1 MAEAIWIK
9 PNLEEEKPYSLVL
22 LRFSVR
28 ELVAQRPRN
37 FRAIVHTSVR
47 IRSQSM
53 SANSPR
59 PGNGR
64 GQSAP
69 PISPRPCP
77 AQVRGQSR
85 HLDTFR
91 PRMSA
96 LIPQC
101 RPRNVPTV
109 IHAMSAF
116 NPVNVRQAVQDFTPP
131 RPPKHQDLI
140 SAKDVIIELRQKR
153 ASYRSIAELLNQH
166 CLVTSKTAVANFC
179 HEVLGES
186 VRPHRRSARRRQN
199 AVSAQPVSPNGDSS
213 APPIQATEN
222 SARPAPTRGPRIA
235 QVRMI
240 KPHSS

>member
-1 MAEAIWIK
+1 
-9 PNLEEEKPYSLVL
+9 
-22 LRFSVR
+22 
-28 ELVAQRPRN
+28 
-37 FRAIVHTSVR
+37 
-47 IRSQSM
+47 M
-53 SANSPR
+53 SANILR
-59 PGNGR
+59 PGNVHVQSATAISLHSCPVQVH
-64 GQSAP
+64 GQSQHP
-69 PISPRPCP
+69 
-77 AQVRGQSR
+77 
-85 HLDTFR
+85 DTFC

-96 LIPQC
+96 LNPQC
-101 RPRNVPTV
+101 RPRNIPTI

-116 NPVNVRQAVQDFTPP
+116 NPINVRRAVQDFAPP
-131 RPPKHQDLI
+131 RPPKHQELI
-140 SAKDVIIELRQKR
+140 SAKEVIAELRQKR

-199 AVSAQPVSPNGDSS
+199 GVSAQPVSPYGDSPAS
-213 APPIQATEN
+213 PIPATEN